1 MLAILLGATF
11 SFAQSNVFEKIDF
24 ILGEWSGTGSG
35 FGNEK
40 SKIESSFQLV
50 MEGKYIEVTNESK
63 FDPTADKPEGEQ
75 HIDKGFISFDNSRKV
90 FVFRQFNNEGYINKY
105 VLNDLLSTDTML
117 VFETEE
123 IENFVAGG
131 KARWTIKKIAD
142 NKIETIFDVSFPN
155 SEYTCF
161 GTNNLVRKK

>member
-63 FDPTADKPEGEQ
+63 FDPTAD
-75 HIDKGFISFDNSRKV
+75 NV
-90 FVFRQFNNEGYINKY
+90 
-105 VLNDLLSTDTML
+105 
-117 VFETEE
+117 
-123 IENFVAGG
+123 
-131 KARWTIKKIAD
+131 
-142 NKIETIFDVSFPN
+142 
-155 SEYTCF
+155 
-161 GTNNLVRKK
+161 